1 MNSMNSEWDS
11 TLVQN
16 SDVADMSKFFS
27 FDDFDQDQD
36 ISKDLDRLFAEPVDA
51 IESENIT
58 PTGPQHLN
66 HSESNAHTNASCS
79 LTSKLYSQ
87 HNRDFSLQNTAE
99 QLELSPLLARVNG
112 ATPPQNR
119 PPNRGR
125 HEGLVSQTNSNSHSA
140 IRAR

>member
-36 ISKDLDRLFAEPVDA
+36 ISKDLDRLFAEPGDA

-66 HSESNAHTNASCS
+66 HSASNAHTNASCS
-79 LTSKLYSQ
+79 LKQAVFATQSKFQPPKYSRAAGAFPTSSPSQWGNPSTKPTSK
-87 HNRDFSLQNTAE
+87 
-99 QLELSPLLARVNG
+99 
-112 ATPPQNR
+112 
-119 PPNRGR
+119 
-125 HEGLVSQTNSNSHSA
+125 
-140 IRAR
+140 